1 METIDLISALE
12 RAAAGEEVSVETA
25 INAHWPSVGR
35 DGDKKA
41 EQSRRRLINYADDED
56 IRSRDLEYA
65 RSFREEMRW
74 RADEL
79 KGLGAVS
86 GDTPVPADQPSATRP
101 PRVWK
106 FWGTTLWG
114 VLAFA
119 AMSLG
124 QLTVVAFEVMRS
136 GEPIDLGLIVKAVSS
151 GTTVALSVIMGL
163 PAVCLALWL
172 AIRIARNSFTDYL
185 GLRGTSWKN
194 ALLGTVAL
202 VVLVGAWEVLAKL
215 TGHKSAPGF
224 MLDVVKSAQDDGT
237 LWLLVIAL
245 TAGAAI
251 TEEIL
256 ARGFLYRG
264 WSESF
269 LRPIGAMVLSSLVW
283 TAMHAQ
289 YYDPFLFTQVFTMGL
304 LFGYLRY
311 RSASTWLTIYLHALN
326 NLAATVQTLLI
337 MKGVISP

>member
-1 METIDLISALE
+1 MSA
-12 RAAAGEEVSVETA
+12 
-25 INAHWPSVGR
+25 I
-35 DGDKKA
+35 
-41 EQSRRRLINYADDED
+41 
-56 IRSRDLEYA
+56 
-65 RSFREEMRW
+65 
-74 RADEL
+74 
-79 KGLGAVS
+79 
-86 GDTPVPADQPSATRP
+86 DTPAPTDLPPATKP

-124 QLTVVAFEVMRS
+124 QLTVVAYQVLRS
-136 GEPIDLGLIVKAVSS
+136 GEPIDLGLIASAVSS

-172 AIRIARNSFTDYL
+172 AIRIARQSFTDYL
-185 GLRGTSWKN
+185 GLRNTSWQN
-194 ALLGTVAL
+194 WLLGTVAL
-202 VVLVGAWEVLAKL
+202 IVLVGAWEVMAKL

-224 MLDVVKSAQDDGT
+224 MLEVVKSAQADGT

-251 TEEIL
+251 TEELL

-269 LRPIGAMVLSSLVW
+269 LRPVGAMMLSSLVW

-311 RSASTWLTIYLHALN
+311 RSGSTWLTIWLHALN
-326 NLAATVQTLLI
+326 NFAATVQTLLI
-337 MKGVISP
+337 MKGVISL

>member
-1 METIDLISALE
+1 MP
-12 RAAAGEEVSVETA
+12 AA
-25 INAHWPSVGR
+25 
-35 DGDKKA
+35 
-41 EQSRRRLINYADDED
+41 
-56 IRSRDLEYA
+56 
-65 RSFREEMRW
+65 
-74 RADEL
+74 
-79 KGLGAVS
+79 
-86 GDTPVPADQPSATRP
+86 PAPTEPPPATRP

-119 AMSLG
+119 AMSIG
-124 QLTVVAFEVMRS
+124 QLTVVAFQVLWS
-136 GEPIDLGLIVKAVSS
+136 DEPFDLGLIAKAVSS

-172 AIRIARNSFTDYL
+172 AIRLARNSFVDYL
-185 GLRGTSWKN
+185 GLRGTSWKTV
-194 ALLGTVAL
+194 LLGTVAL
-202 VVLVGAWEVLAKL
+202 IALVGAWEVMARL

-224 MLDVVKSAQDDGT
+224 MIDVVTSAQADGT

-251 TEEIL
+251 TEELL

-269 LRPIGAMVLSSLVW
+269 LRPVGAIVLSSLVW

-289 YYDPFLFTQVFTMGL
+289 YYDPFLFSQVFTMGL

-311 RSASTWLTIYLHALN
+311 RSGSTWLTIYLHALN

-337 MKGVISP
+337 MKGVMSA

>member
-1 METIDLISALE
+1 MSIIDTHA
-12 RAAAGEEVSVETA
+12 
-25 INAHWPSVGR
+25 
-35 DGDKKA
+35 
-41 EQSRRRLINYADDED
+41 
-56 IRSRDLEYA
+56 
-65 RSFREEMRW
+65 
-74 RADEL
+74 
-79 KGLGAVS
+79 
-86 GDTPVPADQPSATRP
+86 PADLPPATKP

-119 AMSLG
+119 AMSIG
-124 QLTVVAFEVMRS
+124 QLTVVAFQVIKS
-136 GEPIDLGLIVKAVSS
+136 GEPIDLGLIVKSVSS

-172 AIRIARNSFTDYL
+172 AIRVARNSFTDYL
-185 GLRGTSWKN
+185 GLRGTSWQN
-194 ALLGTVAL
+194 WLLGTVAL
-202 VVLVGAWEVLAKL
+202 IVLVGAWEVLAKL

-224 MLDVVKSAQDDGT
+224 MLDVVNSSRADGT

-269 LRPIGAMVLSSLVW
+269 LRPVGAIVASSLVW

-289 YYDPFLFTQVFTMGL
+289 YYDPFLFSQVFSMGL
-304 LFGYLRY
+304 LFGWLRH
-311 RSASTWLTIYLHALN
+311 RSGSTWLTIYLHALN

-337 MKGVISP
+337 VHGVISP

>member
-1 METIDLISALE
+1 MIDTTPAP
-12 RAAAGEEVSVETA
+12 T
-25 INAHWPSVGR
+25 PT
-35 DGDKKA
+35 
-41 EQSRRRLINYADDED
+41 
-56 IRSRDLEYA
+56 
-65 RSFREEMRW
+65 
-74 RADEL
+74 EL
-79 KGLGAVS
+79 
-86 GDTPVPADQPSATRP
+86 PPATKP

-106 FWGTTLWG
+106 FWGTALWG

-124 QLTVVAFEVMRS
+124 QLTVVAFEVIRS
-136 GEPIDLGLIVKAVSS
+136 GEDIDLGLIVKAVSS

-172 AIRIARNSFTDYL
+172 AIRVARNSFTDYL

-194 ALLGTVAL
+194 VLLGTVAL
-202 VVLVGAWEVLAKL
+202 VLLIGAWEVMAKVL
-215 TGHKSAPGF
+215 GRQSTPSF
-224 MLDVVKSAQDDGT
+224 MLEVVKSAQVDGT
-237 LWLLVIAL
+237 LWILVIAL

-251 TEEIL
+251 TEELL

-311 RSASTWLTIYLHALN
+311 RSGSTWLTIYLHALN

-337 MKGVISP
+337 LKGVISP

>member
-1 METIDLISALE
+1 MPTDL
-12 RAAAGEEVSVETA
+12 
-25 INAHWPSVGR
+25 P
-35 DGDKKA
+35 
-41 EQSRRRLINYADDED
+41 
-56 IRSRDLEYA
+56 
-65 RSFREEMRW
+65 
-74 RADEL
+74 
-79 KGLGAVS
+79 
-86 GDTPVPADQPSATRP
+86 PATKT

-114 VLAFA
+114 ILAFA

-124 QLTVVAFEVMRS
+124 QLTVVAFEVIKS
-136 GEPIDLGLIVKAVSS
+136 GEPIDISLIVKAVSS

-163 PAVCLALWL
+163 PAVCLVLWL
-172 AIRIARNSFTDYL
+172 AIRIARNSFVDYL
-185 GLRGTSWKN
+185 GLRGTSWTN
-194 ALLGTVAL
+194 WLLGTVAL
-202 VVLVGAWEVLAKL
+202 IVLVGAWEMIAKL
-215 TGHKSAPGF
+215 TGQKSAPGF
-224 MLDVVKSAQDDGT
+224 MIDVVTSAQADGT

-251 TEEIL
+251 TEEVL

-269 LRPIGAMVLSSLVW
+269 LRPVGAMVLSSLVW

-289 YYDPFLFTQVFTMGL
+289 YYDPFLFSQVFTMGL

-311 RSASTWLTIYLHALN
+311 RSGSTWLTIYLHALN

-337 MKGVISP
+337 MKGVISA

>member
-1 METIDLISALE
+1 MSLPDVPVTPATTTNLPTDLQ
-12 RAAAGEEVSVETA
+12 
-25 INAHWPSVGR
+25 P
-35 DGDKKA
+35 
-41 EQSRRRLINYADDED
+41 
-56 IRSRDLEYA
+56 DL
-65 RSFREEMRW
+65 
-74 RADEL
+74 
-79 KGLGAVS
+79 K
-86 GDTPVPADQPSATRP
+86 PPAKP

-106 FWGTTLWG
+106 FWGTMLWG

-124 QLTVVAFEVMRS
+124 QLMVVAFEVLRS
-136 GEPIDLGLIVKAVSS
+136 GEAFDLGLIARAIGS

-163 PAVCLALWL
+163 PAVCLVLWL
-172 AIRIARNSFTDYL
+172 AIRIARQSFTDYL
-185 GLRGTSWKN
+185 GLRGTSWQN
-194 ALLGTVAL
+194 VLLGTVAL
-202 VVLVGAWEVLAKL
+202 IVLVGAWEVLAQV
-215 TGHKSAPGF
+215 TGRKSAPGF
-224 MLDVVKSAQDDGT
+224 MLDVVKTSRADGT

-256 ARGFLYRG
+256 TRGFLYRG

-269 LRPIGAMVLSSLVW
+269 LRPVGAIVLSSLVW

-289 YYDPFLFTQVFTMGL
+289 YYDPFLFSQVFSMGL

-311 RSASTWLTIYLHALN
+311 RTGSTWLTIYLHALN

-337 MKGVISP
+337 ANGVMSP